1 MIRPR
6 RLLRALGARRSLRL
20 SRAAWATTGLA
31 LTLGILA
38 TLSTWTA
45 IDATRSATR
54 TSQELEIA
62 QAYESILGAVYSE
75 HDAQLRYLESP
86 YAADPSAH
94 ATADRLSYLAARVW
108 LNTAINNVRA
118 VGRQSDRDLASHVLI
133 EDDRY
138 AATAAQLFDLVD
150 AKQIEEA
157 RTLDRE
163 QTSPAVNTLLGLVS
177 AAATTHRHLAS
188 EEIKRL
194 AFRNGR
200 TAALVPAVFGLAFV
214 LLGGCWALLLTL
226 QRDLRRQ
233 ASALSE
239 EKALLSSVIS
249 SSPHLVYWKDIAG
262 RYCGFNQAF
271 VDLRCGTGHLDLLGR
286 TDAEIGASD
295 PLPVALVD
303 LERDVLATNV
313 AVLDRHVTVAGPD
326 GRPRGLLLSVL
337 PKESGGGSID
347 GIIGV
352 GADISHVSELERQLA
367 QASRLEAIGQ
377 LAAGIAHE
385 INTPIQFI
393 SHNTQFVTDSLH
405 SVIEGLQGMSQL
417 AQSEEVTLVALR
429 TAIGSLDLDFL
440 IDEVPTALADS
451 QDGLRRVAEIVSAMK
466 DFSHPG
472 QERTD
477 TDLNRAIRSSV
488 EVSRAEWRP
497 VAELELEL
505 DPEIG
510 LVPCYEGELRQA
522 LVNIVVNAAQ
532 AIGAQ
537 RQPAQMGGLGHILV
551 TSSRLE
557 DVVHIVI
564 ADNGPGMDEA
574 VRSRV
579 FDPFFTTKP
588 VGQGTGQGL
597 SLTYATILKHGGN
610 IEVSSE
616 PGIGTSFL
624 LTLPLQIVPDPPE
637 PP

>member
-6 RLLRALGARRSLRL
+6 RSRPAPRPRWPFRF

-31 LTLGILA
+31 LTLSILA
-38 TLSTWTA
+38 ILSTWTA

-54 TSQELEIA
+54 TSHELEIA
-62 QAYESILGAVYSE
+62 QAYESVLGAVYSE
-75 HDAQLRYLESP
+75 HNAQLHYLDSP
-86 YAADPSAH
+86 YAADPPGH
-94 ATADRLSYLAARVW
+94 ATAERLNYLSARVW
-108 LNTAINNVRA
+108 LNTAINDVRA
-118 VGRQSDRDLASHVLI
+118 VGRQSDRGLASYVLI
-133 EDDRY
+133 QDDRY
-138 AATAAQLFDLVD
+138 AATAAKLFALVD
-150 AKQIEEA
+150 SGRIEEA

-163 QTSPAVNTLLGLVS
+163 QTSSAVDTLLGMVS
-177 AAATTHRHLAS
+177 AAATSHRNRATADIH
-188 EEIKRL
+188 RL

-200 TAALVPAVFGLAFV
+200 TAALVPMVFGVAFV

-262 RYCGFNQAF
+262 RYRGFNQAF
-271 VDLRCGTGHLDLLGR
+271 VDIRGGAGDLDLLGH

-295 PLPVALVD
+295 ELPVALVD
-303 LERDVLATNV
+303 LERDVLATSV
-313 AVLDRHVTVAGPD
+313 AAIDRHVTVAGPD

-337 PKESGGGSID
+337 PKQSGSGAVD

-367 QASRLEAIGQ
+367 QASRLESIGQ

-405 SVIEGLQGMSQL
+405 TVIEGLQVMSRL
-417 AQSEEVTLVALR
+417 AESEEATLISLR
-429 TAIGSLDLDFL
+429 TAIGALDLEFL

-451 QDGLRRVAEIVSAMK
+451 QEGLRRVAEIVSAMK

-472 QERTD
+472 QGRTD

-505 DPEIG
+505 DPDIG
-510 LVPCYEGELRQA
+510 LVSCYEGELKQA

-537 RQPAQMGGLGHILV
+537 RKSAQMGGLGHIV
-551 TSSRLE
+551 ITSSRLE
-557 DVVHIVI
+557 DAVHIVI
-564 ADNGPGMDEA
+564 TDDGPGMDET

-597 SLTYATILKHGGN
+597 SLTYATIIKHGGN

-624 LTLPLQIVPDPPE
+624 LTLPLHGSAEPPE